1 LGNRI
6 ESGKEK
12 YMASRIKRWSEAVQS
27 IEKGVEQLSGLCE
40 EYREWKEN
48 MESAENSDNLMQS
61 ETYGKLEELEG
72 LDIESKLEWITENV
86 DEVKD
91 ADLPRGFGRD

>member
-1 LGNRI
+1 
-6 ESGKEK
+6 
-12 YMASRIKRWSEAVQS
+12 MASRITRWNEAIQS

-48 MESAENSDNLMQS
+48 LEFAENADNLMQGGP
-61 ETYGKLEELEG
+61 YQKLEELVEG
-72 LDIESKLEWITENV
+72 LDIESKLEWITENA
-86 DEVKD
+86 DELKE